1 MIGQLAASQTSLWPP
16 NHKLVAVTLAA
27 TVTDEVDPSPLTRII
42 SVTSN
47 EPVLSGESGD
57 TSPDWVV
64 TGDLSVQL
72 RAERA
77 DSGSG
82 RVYTLTVESR
92 DASDNASVQ
101 TVLVTVP
108 YQLGD

>member
-1 MIGQLAASQTSLWPP
+1 MIGQLTASKTSLWPP